1 MYWRC
6 NFIVFYFYI
15 MNIKMSTAAFGAA
28 SRIVSNPLIAYGNGF
43 LQTIMPLPLNM
54 IINTVFFILYFIF
67 YIVLLR
73 VTNLPILRKKGS
85 KKTKVTWNI
94 VWMSLVLALMT
105 HFVLGTLIY
114 GTLTMVMGKTMG
126 SLF

>member
-1 MYWRC
+1 
-6 NFIVFYFYI
+6 
-15 MNIKMSTAAFGAA
+15 MSTAAFGAA